1 MFEAW
6 TAVQVPVADGPRDL
20 RPTAGTRA
28 PAPGRGTYRRGVT
41 PPDPAAAGVTEPAP
55 SRPSALPSL
64 TARHPRVPAARLLAE
79 LVPPRHFAHES
90 FDTYRPDPAHPSQ
103 ARALERLR
111 EVAGT
116 LDAPARSGGAWW
128 RRRAAAAAPAVY
140 LDGGFG
146 VGKTHLLASLAHAVG
161 PARTTYGT
169 FVELTHLVGALGF
182 AATVDA
188 LGERRLL
195 CIDEFELDDP
205 GDTVMMS
212 RLLRELAD
220 RGVALAATSNTLPE
234 SLGEGRFAAEDFLRE
249 IQALAARFEVLR
261 IDGEDHRHRAV
272 TTHAATLAAQDVRAV
287 VAARPDATLD
297 DLDPLLAHLA
307 TVHPSRYGALLDGI
321 DLVGLTGVQQVT
333 RQDVA
338 LRLVVLVDRLYDRD
352 VPVALAAAPGASG
365 TPGADLF
372 APELLAGGY
381 RKKYYRALSRLG
393 ALAAEGAALA
403 GTP

>member
-1 MFEAW
+1 M
-6 TAVQVPVADGPRDL
+6 
-20 RPTAGTRA
+20 
-28 PAPGRGTYRRGVT
+28 
-41 PPDPAAAGVTEPAP
+41 
-55 SRPSALPSL
+55 SL

-79 LVPPRHFAHES
+79 LVPPRHFARES
-90 FDTYRPDPAHPSQ
+90 FATYRPDPAHPSQ
-103 ARALERLR
+103 QRALDRLR

-116 LDAPARSGGAWW
+116 LAAPARGGGAWW
-128 RRRAAAAAPAVY
+128 RRRAAANAPAVY

-161 PARTTYGT
+161 PAATAYGT

-188 LGERRLL
+188 LAERRLL

-212 RLLRELAD
+212 RLLRELTD
-220 RGVALAATSNTLPE
+220 RGVAIAATSNTLPG

-261 IDGEDHRHRAV
+261 IDGEDHRHRTV
-272 TTHAATLAAQDVRAV
+272 TTHAPTLTADAVRAV
-287 VAARPDATLD
+287 VVTRDDATLD
-297 DLDPLLAHLA
+297 DLDTLLDHLA

-321 DLVGLTGVQQVT
+321 DLVGLTGVHQVT

-338 LRLVVLVDRLYDRD
+338 LRLVVLIDRLYDRD
-352 VPVALAAAPGASG
+352 VPVVLAGDPGAYG
-365 TPGADLF
+365 TPGSDVFTA
-372 APELLAGGY
+372 EMLAGGY

-403 GTP
+403 ASR